1 MRQAEMGDTV
11 KVHYTGSLQDGTVFD
26 SSRDREPMEVTLG
39 SGRLIGGFEDSLVGM
54 SVGDTKSLKIL
65 SDDAYGPRREELVIC
80 VEKTDFHA
88 NLEPREGLSLNLK
101 GPEEQV
107 IQAIITEVSG
117 DSVTIDA
124 NHPLA
129 GKDLNFDIELILEFL
144 GNTTSLIAAILALP
158 VLWFAKRSLADE
170 NDRGG
175 VLAIWFVMAVVVF
188 YLFWYGGMYVAG
200 KFPVAGSR

>member
-107 IQAIITEVSG
+107 IQAIITEVSE
-117 DSVTIDA
+117 DSVIIDA

-129 GKDLNFDIELILEFL
+129 GRDLNFDIELTEI
-144 GNTTSLIAAILALP
+144 
-158 VLWFAKRSLADE
+158 V
-170 NDRGG
+170 
-175 VLAIWFVMAVVVF
+175 
-188 YLFWYGGMYVAG
+188 
-200 KFPVAGSR
+200 

>member
-117 DSVTIDA
+117 DSVTMDIIMVGDKPA
-124 NHPLA
+124 RLLLPRGKSPPRPGIHPGQYYRRRYLGVSREYHESYRRDIGPA
-129 GKDLNFDIELILEFL
+129 GPLVRE
-144 GNTTSLIAAILALP
+144 AISCG
-158 VLWFAKRSLADE
+158 RE
-170 NDRGG
+170 
-175 VLAIWFVMAVVVF
+175 
-188 YLFWYGGMYVAG
+188 
-200 KFPVAGSR
+200 